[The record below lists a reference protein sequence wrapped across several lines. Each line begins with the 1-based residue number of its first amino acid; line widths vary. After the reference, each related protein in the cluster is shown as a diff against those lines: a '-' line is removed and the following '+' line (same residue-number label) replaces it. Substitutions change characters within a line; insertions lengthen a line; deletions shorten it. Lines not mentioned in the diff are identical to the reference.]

1 MPYIKSHH
9 QQQSHKLRQLIPA
22 ATTTTEKEEEELG
35 IPLVVVVVLVPLF
48 IFDGFQGLETGWE
61 TKGNPYRGKN
71 SVWSQKLWGRLPRLR
86 LSSLRQKKMD
96 VWATLRKLWQN
107 KLFGLEP
114 MILQPIRLASHASL
128 GLLLNDNPCPST
140 SSLCWGQR
148 VIDIRVQE
156 DRKVC
161 HGVLVTYSIDVVIK
175 DLKKFLSETQSE
187 IIILEVRTYQAL
199 HSYLKFASRILY
211 VSNNDIIG
219 HFNNTTKY
227 PSL

>member
-1 MPYIKSHH
+1 MLLSLSLSSSLMGSKVSKQVERRKAIHTEEKTLSDLRNSGEDCPGSDYHPSDRKKWMSELNPEKVVIKQIVWPGTHDS
-9 QQQSHKLRQLIPA
+9 
-22 ATTTTEKEEEELG
+22 ATNKIG
-35 IPLVVVVVLVPLF
+35 IPCITRPFAQCQSLSIYQQLV
-48 IFDGFQGLETGWE
+48 
-61 TKGNPYRGKN
+61 
-71 SVWSQKLWGRLPRLR
+71 
-86 LSSLRQKKMD
+86 
-96 VWATLRKLWQN
+96 
-107 KLFGLEP
+107 
-114 MILQPIRLASHASL
+114 L
-128 GLLLNDNPCPST
+128 GT
-140 SSLCWGQR
+140 R

-175 DLKKFLSETQSE
+175 DVKKFLSETQSE

>member
-1 MPYIKSHH
+1 MGSEVSKQVERRKAIHTEGKTLSDLRNSGEDYPGSDYHPSDRKKWMSELNPEKVVIKQIVWPGTHDS
-9 QQQSHKLRQLIPA
+9 
-22 ATTTTEKEEEELG
+22 ATNKIG
-35 IPLVVVVVLVPLF
+35 IPCITRPFAQCQSLSIYQQLV
-48 IFDGFQGLETGWE
+48 
-61 TKGNPYRGKN
+61 
-71 SVWSQKLWGRLPRLR
+71 
-86 LSSLRQKKMD
+86 
-96 VWATLRKLWQN
+96 
-107 KLFGLEP
+107 
-114 MILQPIRLASHASL
+114 L
-128 GLLLNDNPCPST
+128 GT
-140 SSLCWGQR
+140 R

-175 DLKKFLSETQSE
+175 DVKKFLSETQSE